1 MFIGRY
7 ISCDEQYIGL
17 WGQHKYKQRVTF
29 KKVGEGFLLDS
40 LFADGYIYSFYF
52 SNQAVPKS
60 WIDKRLSPLHA
71 RVVILLQQLPFDAKI
86 FLCGVDN
93 LYISPNFTK
102 VVLNESGN
110 RVMIHGLCR
119 PSQYIPKCI
128 VQDAVTKK

>member
-7 ISCDEQYIGL
+7 ISCDEQDIGL
-17 WGQHKYKQRVTF
+17 QVQHKDKQRVTF

-86 FLCGVDN
+86 FYVVWIIYTYPPIFQRWN
-93 LYISPNFTK
+93 LMR
-102 VVLNESGN
+102 VVRE
-110 RVMIHGLCR
+110 
-119 PSQYIPKCI
+119 
-128 VQDAVTKK
+128 